1 MSNSSFEAKPNSGAL
16 FANQQKAVGTR
27 QPDYRGYLIIGDT
40 RVQLAGWK
48 RKSKAGAAYVSI
60 QVDNAAEGGGDDADD
75 GVDAG
80 NA

>member
-1 MSNSSFEAKPNSGAL
+1 MSNSSFEAKPNTGAL
-16 FANQQKAVGTR
+16 FANEQKQSGSR
-27 QPDYRGYLIIGDT
+27 QPDYRGYLLVGDA

-60 QVDNAAEGGGDDADD
+60 KADTAADEGADD
-75 GVDAG
+75 GEEGA